1 MKKRRTQNKGASKT
15 RSVNPAAEMPVS
27 PPIPAPAPTS
37 SSPEVDL
44 SRTAP
49 LGARA
54 PLTEKGLETM
64 MVVNA
69 RNHMQLTAMADHK
82 ANIMISTNSIVLS
95 LMVGLLLGRLSS
107 YPFLIVPTL
116 IFVAVSLSSLIF
128 AILSTRP
135 RITSGI
141 FDREELLQKKVN
153 LLFFG
158 SYHNSA
164 FEDFEWGM
172 KEMMVDRDYL
182 YSSMFATIY
191 QMGKVLA
198 VKYRYLRL
206 SYNTFMYGL
215 VVAVVAFLVAG
226 LLSGMKY

>member
-1 MKKRRTQNKGASKT
+1 MAKRRIQ
-15 RSVNPAAEMPVS
+15 PAKVLPAGTS
-27 PPIPAPAPTS
+27 APIPPTS
-37 SSPEVDL
+37 DP
-44 SRTAP
+44 SREAP
-49 LGARA
+49 LGTRA

-69 RNHMQLTAMADHK
+69 RNHMSLTSMADHK
-82 ANIMISTNSIVLS
+82 ANIMITTNSIVLS
-95 LMVGLLLGRLSS
+95 LMVGLLLGKLSI

-116 IFVAVSLSSLIF
+116 VLVATSLTSLVF

-135 RITSGI
+135 RITSGV
-141 FDREELLQKKVN
+141 FDREELLKKRVN

-172 KEMMVDRDYL
+172 KEMMVDREYL

-191 QMGKVLA
+191 GMGKVLA

-215 VVAVVAFLVAG
+215 VAAVMTFLVAAF
-226 LLSGMKY
+226 LSGASY

>member
-1 MKKRRTQNKGASKT
+1 MDKQVKQMKKRRKEPGKVQPAGA
-15 RSVNPAAEMPVS
+15 PAA
-27 PPIPAPAPTS
+27 IPRAS
-37 SSPEVDL
+37 DL

-49 LGARA
+49 LGVRA

-69 RNHMQLTAMADHK
+69 RNHLALTAMADHK
-82 ANIMISTNSIVLS
+82 ANIMITTNSIVLS
-95 LMVGLLLGRLSS
+95 LMVGLLLGKLSA
-107 YPFLIVPTL
+107 YPFLIFPTL
-116 IFVAVSLSSLIF
+116 VLVVTSLSSLIF

-135 RITSGI
+135 RITSGV
-141 FDREELLQKKVN
+141 FDREELLKKKVN

-182 YSSMFATIY
+182 YSSMLATVY
-191 QMGKVLA
+191 GMGKVLG

-215 VVAVVAFLVAG
+215 VAAVVSFLIAG
-226 LLSGMKY
+226 LLSPATF

>member
-1 MKKRRTQNKGASKT
+1 MKQMAKPRRQPPEVQPAGASAP
-15 RSVNPAAEMPVS
+15 VPPASDPG
-27 PPIPAPAPTS
+27 
-37 SSPEVDL
+37 
-44 SRTAP
+44 RTAP
-49 LGARA
+49 LGVRA
-54 PLTEKGLETM
+54 PLTEKGVETM
-64 MVVNA
+64 MTINA
-69 RNHMQLTAMADHK
+69 RNHMALTSMADHK
-82 ANIMISTNSIVLS
+82 ANIMITTNSIVLS
-95 LMVGLLLGRLSS
+95 LMVGLLLGKLST

-116 IFVAVSLSSLIF
+116 VLVATSLSSLVF

-135 RITSGI
+135 RITSGV
-141 FDREELLQKKVN
+141 FDREELLKKKVN

-158 SYHNSA
+158 SYHSSA

-191 QMGKVLA
+191 GMGRVLG

-215 VVAVVAFLVAG
+215 VAAVISFVVAGF
-226 LLSGMKY
+226 LSGTSY

>member
-1 MKKRRTQNKGASKT
+1 MDKQVKPMNKRRKQPVK
-15 RSVNPAAEMPVS
+15 VQPAGTPE
-27 PPIPAPAPTS
+27 PIPPAP
-37 SSPEVDL
+37 DL

-49 LGARA
+49 LGVRA

-69 RNHMQLTAMADHK
+69 RNHMSLTAMADHK
-82 ANIMISTNSIVLS
+82 ANIMITTNSIVLS
-95 LMVGLLLGRLSS
+95 LMVGLLLGKLPA
-107 YPFLIVPTL
+107 YPFLVFPTL
-116 IFVAVSLSSLIF
+116 VLVVTSLSSLIF

-135 RITSGI
+135 RITSGV
-141 FDREELLQKKVN
+141 FDREELLKKKVN

-182 YSSMFATIY
+182 YSSMFATVY
-191 QMGKVLA
+191 GMGRVLG

-215 VVAVVAFLVAG
+215 VAAVVSFLIAG
-226 LLSGMKY
+226 LLSRATF

>member
-1 MKKRRTQNKGASKT
+1 
-15 RSVNPAAEMPVS
+15 
-27 PPIPAPAPTS
+27 
-37 SSPEVDL
+37 
-44 SRTAP
+44 
-49 LGARA
+49 
-54 PLTEKGLETM
+54 M

-69 RNHMQLTAMADHK
+69 RNHMSLTSMADHK
-82 ANIMISTNSIVLS
+82 ANIMITTNSIVLS
-95 LMVGLLLGRLSS
+95 LMVGLLLGKLST

-116 IFVAVSLSSLIF
+116 VLVATSLSSLVF

-135 RITSGI
+135 RITSGV
-141 FDREELLQKKVN
+141 FDREELLKKKVN

-191 QMGKVLA
+191 GMGKVLG

-215 VVAVVAFLVAG
+215 VAAVISFLVAG
-226 LLSGMKY
+226 FLSGASY

>member
-1 MKKRRTQNKGASKT
+1 LNKRRKQSKT
-15 RSVNPAAEMPVS
+15 IKSAETPAAI
-27 PPIPAPAPTS
+27 PPES
-37 SSPEVDL
+37 DL
-44 SRTAP
+44 SHTAP
-49 LGARA
+49 LGVRA

-69 RNHMQLTAMADHK
+69 RNHMALTAMADHK
-82 ANIMISTNSIVLS
+82 ANIMITTNSIVLS
-95 LMVGLLLGRLSS
+95 LMVGLLLGKLSA
-107 YPFLIVPTL
+107 YPFLIFPTL
-116 IFVAVSLSSLIF
+116 VLIVMSLSSLIF

-135 RITSGI
+135 RITSGV
-141 FDREELLQKKVN
+141 FDREELQKKRVN

-191 QMGKVLA
+191 GMGKVLG

-215 VVAVVAFLVAG
+215 IAAVVSFLVAG
-226 LLSGMKY
+226 LFSRTSF

>member
-1 MKKRRTQNKGASKT
+1 MAKQRRQ
-15 RSVNPAAEMPVS
+15 PAKVQ
-27 PPIPAPAPTS
+27 PAGTSTTVLSISDPA
-37 SSPEVDL
+37 
-44 SRTAP
+44 RTAP
-49 LGARA
+49 IGTRA

-69 RNHMQLTAMADHK
+69 RNHMSLTSMADHK
-82 ANIMISTNSIVLS
+82 ANIMITTNSIVLS
-95 LMVGLLLGRLSS
+95 LMVGLLLGKLSI

-116 IFVAVSLSSLIF
+116 VLVATSLTSLVF

-135 RITSGI
+135 RITSGV
-141 FDREELLQKKVN
+141 FDREELLKKKVN

-158 SYHNSA
+158 SYHSSA

-172 KEMMVDRDYL
+172 KEMMVDREYL

-191 QMGKVLA
+191 GMGKVLA

-215 VVAVVAFLVAG
+215 VAAVITFLVAG
-226 LLSGMKY
+226 LLSGASY

>member
-1 MKKRRTQNKGASKT
+1 MAKRSNQ
-15 RSVNPAAEMPVS
+15 PAKVQPADTS
-27 PPIPAPAPTS
+27 APIPPASDP
-37 SSPEVDL
+37 
-44 SRTAP
+44 SRMAP
-49 LGARA
+49 LGTRA

-69 RNHMQLTAMADHK
+69 RNHMSLTSMADHK
-82 ANIMISTNSIVLS
+82 ANIMITTNSIVLS
-95 LMVGLLLGRLSS
+95 LMVGLLLGKLST

-116 IFVAVSLSSLIF
+116 VLVATSLSSLVF

-135 RITSGI
+135 RITRGI
-141 FDREELLQKKVN
+141 FDREELLKKKVN

-191 QMGKVLA
+191 GMGKVLG

-215 VVAVVAFLVAG
+215 VAAVISFLVAG
-226 LLSGMKY
+226 FLSGASY

>member
-1 MKKRRTQNKGASKT
+1 MNKRLKQPPKVQPADASAAIP
-15 RSVNPAAEMPVS
+15 PAS
-27 PPIPAPAPTS
+27 
-37 SSPEVDL
+37 DL

-49 LGARA
+49 LGVRA

-69 RNHMQLTAMADHK
+69 RNHLALTAMADHK
-82 ANIMISTNSIVLS
+82 ANIMITTNSIVLS
-95 LMVGLLLGRLSS
+95 LMVGLLLGKLPA
-107 YPFLIVPTL
+107 YPFLILPTL
-116 IFVAVSLSSLIF
+116 VLVVMALSSLIF

-141 FDREELLQKKVN
+141 FDREELLKKKVN

-158 SYHNSA
+158 SYHHSA

-172 KEMMVDRDYL
+172 KEMMVDRDYM
-182 YSSMFATIY
+182 YSSMFATVY
-191 QMGKVLA
+191 GMGKVLA
-198 VKYRYLRL
+198 VKYRHLRH

-215 VVAVVAFLVAG
+215 VAAVVTFLIAG
-226 LLSGMKY
+226 LLSGTGF

>member
-1 MKKRRTQNKGASKT
+1 MAKRRNQPSKVQPT
-15 RSVNPAAEMPVS
+15 GTSAPTLPTSDPSRVS
-27 PPIPAPAPTS
+27 P
-37 SSPEVDL
+37 
-44 SRTAP
+44 
-49 LGARA
+49 LGTRA

-64 MVVNA
+64 MTINA
-69 RNHMQLTAMADHK
+69 RNHMLLTSMADHK

-95 LMVGLLLGRLSS
+95 LMVGLLLGKLST

-116 IFVAVSLSSLIF
+116 VLVATSLSALIF

-135 RITSGI
+135 RITSGV
-141 FDREELLQKKVN
+141 FDREELLKKKVN

-172 KEMMVDRDYL
+172 KEMIVDRDYL

-191 QMGKVLA
+191 GMGKVLG

-215 VVAVVAFLVAG
+215 VAAVVSFLVAG
-226 LLSGMKY
+226 FLAGTGY